1 MRILTRKLWRAF
13 PELDRY
19 SDEQCRRFVRAAS
32 GSVLR
37 RLARTC
43 VAFVASAIPCTVVI
57 AGLTIRSVVRRNAG
71 LPAGSWSDL
80 GWFTAALILSILA
93 APALAYIVRD
103 VLLRRRVR
111 TILRDR
117 STCVSCRYVLIGV
130 PVPQGN
136 TVICP
141 ECATPCEVD
150 PSLQELALDA
160 AGQRVFAPTTTPS
173 RTFLTPA
180 FRRKAVKCLKIGA
193 LAAVIIVPL
202 SAGLY
207 EFSLH
212 RQAARAKA
220 AMLAPNALT
229 LLAESRQPPALSDS
243 EPDGWKLLIQAIEAQ
258 DAIDVRVWRNTAR
271 GTPPDFSLIGAK
283 LAEGRSEEQAATDA
297 QSMELARQLVDI
309 YKQDGIYILLDQ
321 MASTRRAVRDTPFS
335 SGGPSTG
342 TFGRARNFTRMNGAR
357 MFIAREREDLPEY
370 TAALRSTLA
379 IADAFYR
386 QPLLIDALVA
396 VAIEAN
402 AHSKLRLLL
411 TGSPSAE
418 WLDAVE
424 AELRRYPSDRD
435 ASLSFEGEGMFM
447 EHEIAKTFSNPAQV
461 RFGIFSAH
469 FRIPGSPLTNVDLS
483 KRVGSLEDNLAAMRD
498 LTADS
503 VARAELPR
511 YQRPAPAIDPTE
523 SRLIMLQITT
533 MPPERTLQ
541 SFDQV
546 ALDRAAT
553 AAMIALERYRLANGK
568 YPASLAELGPLPLD
582 PWSGRP
588 LGYRLLNPSTDP
600 HRRGYLLY
608 SAGSDQTDNGGTE
621 PGSTSKVS
629 RWDILKDPPVT
640 GTRGLDFVLNSFDW

>member
-1 MRILTRKLWRAF
+1 
-13 PELDRY
+13 
-19 SDEQCRRFVRAAS
+19 
-32 GSVLR
+32 
-37 RLARTC
+37 
-43 VAFVASAIPCTVVI
+43 
-57 AGLTIRSVVRRNAG
+57 
-71 LPAGSWSDL
+71 
-80 GWFTAALILSILA
+80 
-93 APALAYIVRD
+93 
-103 VLLRRRVR
+103 
-111 TILRDR
+111 
-117 STCVSCRYVLIGV
+117 
-130 PVPQGN
+130 
-136 TVICP
+136 
-141 ECATPCEVD
+141 
-150 PSLQELALDA
+150 
-160 AGQRVFAPTTTPS
+160 
-173 RTFLTPA
+173 
-180 FRRKAVKCLKIGA
+180 
-193 LAAVIIVPL
+193 
-202 SAGLY
+202 
-207 EFSLH
+207 
-212 RQAARAKA
+212 
-220 AMLAPNALT
+220 
-229 LLAESRQPPALSDS
+229 
-243 EPDGWKLLIQAIEAQ
+243 
-258 DAIDVRVWRNTAR
+258 
-271 GTPPDFSLIGAK
+271 
-283 LAEGRSEEQAATDA
+283 
-297 QSMELARQLVDI
+297 
-309 YKQDGIYILLDQ
+309 
-321 MASTRRAVRDTPFS
+321 
-335 SGGPSTG
+335 
-342 TFGRARNFTRMNGAR
+342 

-588 LGYRLLNPSTDP
+588 LGYRLLDPSTDP

>member
-37 RLARTC
+37 RLARTG

-71 LPAGSWSDL
+71 LAAGSWSDL
-80 GWFTAALILSILA
+80 GWLTAALFLSILA
-93 APALAYIVRD
+93 APALAYVVRD
-103 VLLRRRVR
+103 ILLRRRVR

-141 ECATPCEVD
+141 ECATPCEVN

-258 DAIDVRVWRNTAR
+258 DAIDVRVWSNTAR
-271 GTPPDFSLIGAK
+271 TTPPDFSLIGSVRVRN
-283 LAEGRSEEQAATDA
+283 RSEQQAATDA
-297 QSMELARQLVDI
+297 KSIALARKLIDI
-309 YKQDGIYILLDQ
+309 YKKDGLYNLLDQ
-321 MASTRRAVRDTPFS
+321 MSTTRRAVRDTPLD
-335 SGGPSTG
+335 PSAQG
-342 TFGRARNFTRMNGAR
+342 FEYYTRTRSFNSMNDAR
-357 MFIAREREDLPEY
+357 MFIARERGDLPEY
-370 TAALRSTLA
+370 TSALRSSLA
-379 IADAFYR
+379 IADTLYR

-396 VAIEAN
+396 VAIEAQT
-402 AHSKLRLLL
+402 HSKLRPLL
-411 TGSPSAE
+411 TDSPSAE

-424 AELRRYPSDRD
+424 AELRRYPSDRT
-435 ASLSFEGEGMFM
+435 ASLVLQGEGMSN
-447 EHEIAKTFSNPAQV
+447 EHVLAVVFSDPAQV
-461 RFGIFSAH
+461 RFGIFSPAV
-469 FRIPGSPLTNVDLS
+469 RLPGSPLTNVDLS
-483 KRVGSLEDNLAAMRD
+483 KRLGSFEDNLSAVRL

-503 VARAELPR
+503 IARAEVPR
-511 YQRPAPAIDPTE
+511 YQRPGPAIDPAT
-523 SRLIMLQITT
+523 SRMIVLQLMITS
-533 MPPERTLQ
+533 PERTLQ
-541 SFDQV
+541 AFDQV
-546 ALDRAAT
+546 ALERATT

-568 YPASLAELGPLPLD
+568 YPASLADVGPLPLD

-588 LGYRLLNPSTDP
+588 LGYRLLDPSTDP

-621 PGSTSKVS
+621 PGPTSKVS
-629 RWDILKDPPVT
+629 RWDVLKYPPVP
-640 GTRGLDFVLNSFDW
+640 GTRGMDFVLNSFDW